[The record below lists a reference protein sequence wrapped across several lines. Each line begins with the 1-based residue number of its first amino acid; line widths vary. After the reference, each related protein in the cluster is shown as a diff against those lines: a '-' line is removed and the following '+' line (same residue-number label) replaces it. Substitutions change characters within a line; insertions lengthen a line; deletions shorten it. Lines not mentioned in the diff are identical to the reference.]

1 MSLARAL
8 LKLNDGLREVFKKE
22 GMLTRDARKK
32 ERMKYGK
39 TKRRRSG
46 SIPNVEED
54 YHKYLQDTET
64 LLKKLLEV
72 GAHYGHRTSRWNP
85 KMKPFIYTA
94 KEGIHI
100 IDIRYTAVAI
110 KKAYELMRR
119 EGARGGRVLFVST
132 KPQAKSIIKKHAER
146 VGAFY
151 VVERWLGGMLT
162 NFETIYKRILKM
174 KEYEN
179 LFEQIER
186 LKREG
191 KVLPYPKKEI
201 LKMQREYI
209 KLKVR
214 LGGIRDMDELP
225 NLVFIVDPKY
235 NDLAAHECKLLK
247 IPTIGIVDTNA
258 DPTSVD
264 LPIPANDESMKS
276 IDFIVGIVSQ
286 GYLDGKMARES
297 KGG

>member
-1 MSLARAL
+1 MER
-8 LKLNDGLREVFKKE
+8 LREE
-22 GMLTRDARKK
+22 GL
-32 ERMKYGK
+32 
-39 TKRRRSG
+39 G
-46 SIPNVEED
+46 SIPSAEED
-54 YHKYLQDTET
+54 YRKYLQDTEA

-110 KKAYELMRR
+110 KKAYEMMRR
-119 EGARGGRVLFVST
+119 EAARGGRVLFVST

-225 NLVFIVDPKY
+225 DLVFIVDPKY
-235 NDLAAHECKLLK
+235 NDMAAYESKLLK

>member
-1 MSLARAL
+1 MER
-8 LKLNDGLREVFKKE
+8 LREE
-22 GMLTRDARKK
+22 GL
-32 ERMKYGK
+32 
-39 TKRRRSG
+39 G
-46 SIPNVEED
+46 SIPSAEED
-54 YHKYLQDTET
+54 YRKYLQDTEA

-85 KMKPFIYTA
+85 KMKPLIYTA

-110 KKAYELMRR
+110 KKAYELMKR

-225 NLVFIVDPKY
+225 DLVFIVDPKY
-235 NDLAAHECKLLK
+235 NDMAAYESKLLK

>member
-1 MSLARAL
+1 MER
-8 LKLNDGLREVFKKE
+8 LREE
-22 GMLTRDARKK
+22 GL
-32 ERMKYGK
+32 
-39 TKRRRSG
+39 G
-46 SIPNVEED
+46 SIPSAEED
-54 YHKYLQDTET
+54 YRKYLQDTEA

-151 VVERWLGGMLT
+151 IVERWLGGMLT

-225 NLVFIVDPKY
+225 DLVFIVDPKY
-235 NDLAAHECKLLK
+235 NDMAAYESKLLK

-276 IDFIVGIVSQ
+276 IDFIVGMVSQ

>member
-1 MSLARAL
+1 MER
-8 LKLNDGLREVFKKE
+8 LREE
-22 GMLTRDARKK
+22 GL
-32 ERMKYGK
+32 
-39 TKRRRSG
+39 G
-46 SIPNVEED
+46 SIPSAEED
-54 YHKYLQDTET
+54 YRRYLQDTEA
-64 LLKKLLEV
+64 LLRRLLEV

-100 IDIRYTAVAI
+100 IDVRYTAVAI
-110 KKAYELMRR
+110 KKAYEIMKR
-119 EGARGGRVLFVST
+119 EGSRGGRVLFVST
-132 KPQAKSIIKKHAER
+132 KPQAKSIMRKHAER

-179 LFEQIER
+179 LFEQMER

-201 LKMQREYI
+201 LKMQREYV

-225 NLVFIVDPKY
+225 DLVFIVDPKY
-235 NDLAAHECKLLK
+235 NDMAAYESKLLK
-247 IPTIGIVDTNA
+247 IPTVGIVDTNA

-276 IDFIVGIVSQ
+276 IDFIVGVVSQ
-286 GYLDGKMARES
+286 GYLDGKLERES

>member
-1 MSLARAL
+1 MER
-8 LKLNDGLREVFKKE
+8 LREE
-22 GMLTRDARKK
+22 GL
-32 ERMKYGK
+32 
-39 TKRRRSG
+39 G
-46 SIPNVEED
+46 SIPSAEED
-54 YHKYLQDTET
+54 YRKYLQDTEA

-110 KKAYELMRR
+110 KKAYELMRK

-225 NLVFIVDPKY
+225 DLVFIVDPKY
-235 NDLAAHECKLLK
+235 NDMAAYESKLLK

-286 GYLDGKMARES
+286 GYLDGKMVRES

>member
-1 MSLARAL
+1 MER
-8 LKLNDGLREVFKKE
+8 LREE
-22 GMLTRDARKK
+22 GL
-32 ERMKYGK
+32 
-39 TKRRRSG
+39 G
-46 SIPNVEED
+46 SIPSAEED
-54 YHKYLQDTET
+54 YRKYLQDTEA

-110 KKAYELMRR
+110 KKAYDLMRR

-225 NLVFIVDPKY
+225 DLVFIVDPKY
-235 NDLAAHECKLLK
+235 NDLATHECKLLK

>member
-1 MSLARAL
+1 MER
-8 LKLNDGLREVFKKE
+8 LREE
-22 GMLTRDARKK
+22 GL
-32 ERMKYGK
+32 
-39 TKRRRSG
+39 G
-46 SIPNVEED
+46 SIPSAEED
-54 YHKYLQDTET
+54 YRKYLQDTEA

-110 KKAYELMRR
+110 KKAYELMRK

-132 KPQAKSIIKKHAER
+132 KPQAKSIIKRHAER
-146 VGAFY
+146 VGGFY

-225 NLVFIVDPKY
+225 DLVFIVDPKY
-235 NDLAAHECKLLK
+235 NDMAAYESKLLK

>member
-1 MSLARAL
+1 MER
-8 LKLNDGLREVFKKE
+8 LREE
-22 GMLTRDARKK
+22 GL
-32 ERMKYGK
+32 
-39 TKRRRSG
+39 G
-46 SIPNVEED
+46 SIPSVEED
-54 YHKYLQDTET
+54 YRKYLQDTEA

-85 KMKPFIYTA
+85 KMKSFIYTA

-151 VVERWLGGMLT
+151 IVERWLGGMLT

-225 NLVFIVDPKY
+225 DLVFIVDPKY
-235 NDLAAHECKLLK
+235 NDMAAYESKLLK

>member
-1 MSLARAL
+1 MER
-8 LKLNDGLREVFKKE
+8 LREE
-22 GMLTRDARKK
+22 GL
-32 ERMKYGK
+32 
-39 TKRRRSG
+39 G

-225 NLVFIVDPKY
+225 DLVFIVDPKY
-235 NDLAAHECKLLK
+235 NDMAAYESKLLK

>member
-1 MSLARAL
+1 MER
-8 LKLNDGLREVFKKE
+8 LREE
-22 GMLTRDARKK
+22 GL
-32 ERMKYGK
+32 
-39 TKRRRSG
+39 G
-46 SIPNVEED
+46 SIPSAEED
-54 YHKYLQDTET
+54 YSKYLQDTEA

-110 KKAYELMRR
+110 KKAYELMRK

-225 NLVFIVDPKY
+225 DLVFIVDPKY